1 MQCANNIFASTH
13 FCSSSWCRH
22 RSRGGGGQGPCG
34 TKKLADIFR
43 VSFFTWKGGT
53 EHRYE
58 GTPTRSHY
66 TVQWVSVPANLL
78 MENGYARHRCVCTAV
93 CVYVRAW
100 ERLNRSMC
108 WLRVADFGVNDWN
121 LVRWDARIS
130 VFCGKDEWKV
140 GRRCLRWRVSILE
153 MGGGKSDGE
162 KKITKMYTNIKRVIK
177 KWNWLS
183 RHFHTQNEAISS
195 RSST

>member
-1 MQCANNIFASTH
+1 M
-13 FCSSSWCRH
+13 
-22 RSRGGGGQGPCG
+22 
-34 TKKLADIFR
+34 
-43 VSFFTWKGGT
+43 

-93 CVYVRAW
+93 CVCVRAW

-140 GRRCLRWRVSILE
+140 ERRCLRWRVSILK
-153 MGGGKSDGE
+153 MGGEKKSDGIFLRKNAVHKYKAE
-162 KKITKMYTNIKRVIK
+162 EKNEIDSRGVFTHKTKRFRAEVRRKNIFAGWKRGEAFDMEIQKHKKHEKMVKKIFMLIMGRMK
-177 KWNWLS
+177 K
-183 RHFHTQNEAISS
+183 
-195 RSST
+195 